1 MEDTQKGATLTAC
14 KQCSR
19 QRRIKA
25 RGLCKG
31 CYEADLLERRIERET
46 ASRNAERDELVTTL
60 RSELAQAKADAM
72 HAKQAHRQAEQL
84 ITSLNTERDELA
96 ASLRA
101 LLAEADP
108 FLSSLVQTMTP
119 LQLVAS
125 MRKAHTDS
133 IDRWRDKAQRLEDEV
148 TSSLCSQP
156 DEGTRLTIQAAALMA
171 QRGADELKAA
181 STQREA
187 MAGLELSALARS
199 LAGLIDD

>member
-1 MEDTQKGATLTAC
+1 MEDTQKGTTLTAC

-133 IDRWRDKAQRLEDEV
+133 IDRWRDKAQLLEDEV
-148 TSSLCSQP
+148 TSLCSQP
-156 DEGTRLTIQAAALMA
+156 DAGARLTIQAAALMA
-171 QRGADELKAA
+171 QRGADELQAA